1 MLRLLSAA
9 LTAAAIAVPLAAQQ
23 ATASAGN
30 TFDWSGEIPAGNW
43 IRVRDLNGSIS
54 VEPGT
59 GNTVQVHG
67 EKQWRRGDPSRVRF
81 EVYKGSNGVTVCALW
96 NEDDTCDENGM
107 HSHGDHH
114 TRDGDDVSVH
124 FTVHLPA
131 GVKVDAG
138 TVNGSLDVQGARAE
152 VVATTVNGRI
162 DAATTQG
169 PVRAETVNGSINV
182 RMDSLPGSG
191 DLDYSTVNGSVTA
204 MLPASLS
211 AVLDMETVN
220 GSISSDF
227 PLTVSGKLSPRH
239 IRATIGSGGREVRL
253 HTVNGS
259 VELRKLD

>member
-1 MLRLLSAA
+1 
-9 LTAAAIAVPLAAQQ
+9 
-23 ATASAGN
+23 
-30 TFDWSGEIPAGNW
+30 
-43 IRVRDLNGSIS
+43 
-54 VEPGT
+54 
-59 GNTVQVHG
+59 
-67 EKQWRRGDPSRVRF
+67 
-81 EVYKGSNGVTVCALW
+81 
-96 NEDDTCDENGM
+96 
-107 HSHGDHH
+107 
-114 TRDGDDVSVH
+114 
-124 FTVHLPA
+124 
-131 GVKVDAG
+131 
-138 TVNGSLDVQGARAE
+138 
-152 VVATTVNGRI
+152 
-162 DAATTQG
+162 
-169 PVRAETVNGSINV
+169 VNGSINV